1 MADRVKGITVEIGG
15 DTTGLKKA
23 LGGVNSE
30 IRNTQSDL
38 RDVERLLRLD
48 PTNTELLAQ
57 KQRLLSGSIEKT
69 TEKLS
74 TLKEVSAQASANLKN
89 YDAWKEKF
97 DPIQKEID
105 QTEKSLDQLKKKK
118 ESVEKTKGI
127 DSSGYKKLQLEVKES
142 EQRLKA
148 LKKQADEVNKE
159 FGKPLSKDQY
169 DRLQRE
175 IIETEQNLKKLEDQA
190 KKSNVAISKI
200 DEVSSKVASGAGKI
214 AGVTAPLTAGIA
226 GLGVV
231 AFNAAS
237 EIQDAMGAC
246 EQVFKAQSTAML
258 EWSDNLESYYGIA
271 KGEAITYANTMG
283 AMLQN
288 IGGLTEEQA
297 AKQAQ
302 TLIELAGD
310 LTAMYGGTTQE
321 AVYALTGALKG
332 NNTML
337 DNYGMAVN
345 ESLIKT
351 KALEMGLI
359 SEGQQIDL
367 AAKQAATL
375 ALIMEQSAA
384 AQGQAARE
392 ADGASGSIRAA
403 KTEMQNLTAEIGENL
418 IPIITPLIQKVSEA
432 VQWFNSLSAEG
443 QSTLLIIL
451 ALVAAI
457 SPVAGIISAI
467 ETIVPIAATAFAA
480 LNAVMVANPVG
491 ATITG
496 ILIFRAVDNHFYCP
510 IFISGNTT

>member
-74 TLKEVSAQASANLKN
+74 TLKEAQRQMQQQMAASKG
-89 YDAWKEKF
+89 DQEK
-97 DPIQKEID
+97 
-105 QTEKSLDQLKKKK
+105 
-118 ESVEKTKGI
+118 
-127 DSSGYKKLQLEVKES
+127 
-142 EQRLKA
+142 
-148 LKKQADEVNKE
+148 
-159 FGKPLSKDQY
+159 Y

-403 KTEMQNLTAEIGENL
+403 KTEIQNLTAEIGENL

-467 ETIVPIAATAFAA
+467 ATIVPIAATAFAA